1 MPQAIQ
7 GLDLSGRVIVGEVP
21 DPPMIP
27 FATVQFIDFIEEHG
41 QVLGRYQGD
50 AEFNIAA
57 FCAGSSDTVSS
68 RRAQAINLASDIIK
82 AITANRLL
90 GFTTGI
96 VDDVRCSFL
105 GKGWG

>member
-1 MPQAIQ
+1 MSSPIVQIENAIKDIIAVDYASGYS

-57 FCAGSSDTVSS
+57 F
-68 RRAQAINLASDIIK
+68 
-82 AITANRLL
+82 
-90 GFTTGI
+90 
-96 VDDVRCSFL
+96 
-105 GKGWG
+105 